1 MTPPELARWLK
12 TATHGLPAAAA
23 ARLSAELTD
32 HYLDAYEYALGEGYS
47 DAIARTIALDALGNA
62 RAVSDEYQT
71 TYHTRR
77 NYRIAAVVGLSY
89 PLLYGVS
96 VAFNESVA
104 GHLAFN
110 LALFLPL
117 LYIVYGFKTLLAV
130 RPHGAPL
137 YTYEQLIHTGI
148 VAVSVPRLFGWI
160 IYHKPIIAEATSRS
174 FSDMHSLPEL
184 LINGVALVGFFLMAA
199 GFLLLGERALR
210 VRESLYG
217 LLKPSAV
224 LGLVCGVGLGMYT
237 LGTLGNNMLVRA
249 PAETLTV
256 MSGMLSVVVWSMI
269 FFRAQG
275 DIRQVA
281 LEN

>member
-1 MTPPELARWLK
+1 MTSPDLTRWLK
-12 TATHGLPAAAA
+12 TATHGLPTAAA
-23 ARLSAELTD
+23 ARLCAELTD
-32 HYLDAYEYALGEGYS
+32 HYLDAYEYALEEGL
-47 DAIARTIALDALGNA
+47 DEATARRTALEALGNA
-62 RAVSDEYQT
+62 RALANEYQH

-77 NYRIAAVVGLSY
+77 RYRLAAVVGMSY
-89 PLLYGVS
+89 PLLYGFS
-96 VAFNESVA
+96 VTFNESVA

-117 LYIVYGFKTLLAV
+117 LYIVYAFKTLLAV

-148 VAVSVPRLFGWI
+148 VAVSVPRLFGWV
-160 IYHKPIIAEATSRS
+160 IYHRPIIAEATSRS
-174 FSDMHSLPEL
+174 FSDIQSFSEL
-184 LINGVALVGFFLMAA
+184 LMNVMALVGLFLIAG

-224 LGLVCGVGLGMYT
+224 LGLVCGVGLGVYAI
-237 LGTLGNNMLVRA
+237 GTLSNNTLVRGL
-249 PAETLTV
+249 AEALAV

-275 DIRQVA
+275 DMRQVA
-281 LEN
+281 